1 MSTVLLA
8 VVFGHLE
15 VNVDLGLGVPLGQR
29 LVVRGWG
36 QRLGSELEQR
46 LGAELEQ

>member
-29 LVVRGWG
+29 LVGRGWWAELE
-36 QRLGSELEQR
+36 QRLGSELEQ
-46 LGAELEQ
+46 